1 MYFYLS
7 LLIEENS
14 NLVNYKYS
22 FNLIKNIN
30 ELQNMEKEKK
40 LKKIILAKII
50 IDLITNYEQSD
61 DNDEI
66 INDYSLNNI
75 KSSNLEIIKSNA
87 NIYKEFNLQENDII
101 SMKIDEIYAQII
113 KTLIIN
119 KKLEQ
124 SEYIYNII
132 AQLGLES
139 INITNTIFNELS
151 NILDKNKDYMKEYII
166 REYKDLFNIKLM
178 TFYYFLLKYILKCNV
193 YIYKIPFLLETRNN
207 IKKLIRDNLDKFY
220 DSIKNIKES
229 KEIIEYVLRAFIQYN
244 WYLNKSKEEQIR
256 SLKNSQFSSFQF
268 MERQSAQGNNNI
280 MNSNY
285 EDSSDSRGVFSGESY
300 KREKEENSGRSLDS
314 YEDLKTEY
322 EILKEKYEKDENEM
336 AFKTL
341 QNSEF
346 TLNVNKE
353 NKDLINYTEIIIDG
367 TKFNINQIKKFS
379 SKNKIINDNYI
390 KFLSFLNEIEKKIK
404 NECLLDRKFTITL
417 KFSTEN
423 VYNSNFNIT
432 CDYILK
438 IVNEEPYNYKDEN
451 IIEKGLSEGFQYL
464 IDEINNNADD

>member
-1 MYFYLS
+1 MENKGKIFKKLDGLNPKLNICYFSTLMQPINEKNNNTNPIYELLSNFEEIQKISQIKDLNILKFFYFNRHKTHQILYDFEKLITINDKDKEEIKLIFYLYFYLC

-30 ELQNMEKEKK
+30 ELQNMENDKVI
-40 LKKIILAKII
+40 KKIILAKII
-50 IDLITNYEQSD
+50 IDLITNYEQSC

-101 SMKIDEIYAQII
+101 SMKIDEIYAKII

-166 REYKDLFNIKLM
+166 REYEDLFNIKLM
-178 TFYYFLLKYILKCNV
+178 TFYYFLMKYILKCNV

-207 IKKLIRDNLDKFY
+207 IKKLIRDNLEKFC
-220 DSIKNIKES
+220 DSIKNIK
-229 KEIIEYVLRAFIQYN
+229 N
-244 WYLNKSKEEQIR
+244 
-256 SLKNSQFSSFQF
+256 LK
-268 MERQSAQGNNNI
+268 
-280 MNSNY
+280 
-285 EDSSDSRGVFSGESY
+285 
-300 KREKEENSGRSLDS
+300 K
-314 YEDLKTEY
+314 
-322 EILKEKYEKDENEM
+322 
-336 AFKTL
+336 
-341 QNSEF
+341 
-346 TLNVNKE
+346 
-353 NKDLINYTEIIIDG
+353 
-367 TKFNINQIKKFS
+367 
-379 SKNKIINDNYI
+379 
-390 KFLSFLNEIEKKIK
+390 
-404 NECLLDRKFTITL
+404 
-417 KFSTEN
+417 
-423 VYNSNFNIT
+423 
-432 CDYILK
+432 
-438 IVNEEPYNYKDEN
+438 
-451 IIEKGLSEGFQYL
+451 
-464 IDEINNNADD
+464 